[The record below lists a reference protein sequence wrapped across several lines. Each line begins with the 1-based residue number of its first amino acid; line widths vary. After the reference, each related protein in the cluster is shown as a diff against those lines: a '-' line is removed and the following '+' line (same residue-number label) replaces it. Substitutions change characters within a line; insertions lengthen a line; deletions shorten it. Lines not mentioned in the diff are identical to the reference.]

1 MQKKILLFIIRN
13 ILYYVSNFNIK
24 LIKFIEDKFFI
35 IECSYMK
42 LRLKVNTI
50 FNNHF
55 MKILS
60 INEIEKQYMSICLI
74 DTNGR
79 GQETVGKGKICK
91 IALGLK
97 ISINLNIV

>member
-1 MQKKILLFIIRN
+1 MFIYKVEVKSKYN
-13 ILYYVSNFNIK
+13 IH
-24 LIKFIEDKFFI
+24 FI
-35 IECSYMK
+35 
-42 LRLKVNTI
+42 
-50 FNNHF
+50 NNHF

-79 GQETVGKGKICK
+79 GQETVGKGKMCK